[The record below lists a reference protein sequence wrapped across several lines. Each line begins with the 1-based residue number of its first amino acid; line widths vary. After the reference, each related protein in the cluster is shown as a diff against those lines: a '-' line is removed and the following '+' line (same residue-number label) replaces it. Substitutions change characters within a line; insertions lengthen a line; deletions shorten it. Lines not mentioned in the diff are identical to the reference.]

1 VVLCNPLGYEAIC
14 AYRTY
19 CHLAEGLAAAGFPV
33 LRFDYHGTG
42 DSSGQDDDP
51 DRVRAWLDSI
61 TAAGREVMARSR
73 KSEVSFFGT
82 RMGGTLAAM
91 AAAELGGVSRLM
103 LWAPCSSGRAYVR
116 EMRASQ
122 LIRRTGRSPESAAA
136 SLADGDVEAA
146 GFLLT
151 RQTVEAL
158 SALEVTKI
166 EAPLAHRLLVL
177 ARGDLPTEERLAA
190 QLEAHGNRT
199 TYRNVPGFSEM
210 MVDQVHR
217 SVVPGAVIAAAI
229 AWMADGEPD
238 GELEGGTDRET
249 DDEPP
254 AAPGLA
260 AGPAALGR
268 TTDGGVTPP
277 ELLGSTPEGTWFREE
292 PVVFGEAPRLFGILT
307 EPRGGVGVHAGA
319 GVGAG
324 TAGDE
329 PGVRAPSV
337 SGRPAVLMLNVGT
350 NHRVGPNRLYVK
362 MARTWAAMGY
372 AVLRF
377 DLAGIGDSRA
387 AEGYAQ
393 SRLYSKDAIADVQ
406 AAMAFLERFRRIDRF
421 VLVGLCSGA
430 YVAFHTALADP
441 RVVGEV
447 LINTATF
454 SWKPGD
460 PIDVATQRVYKS
472 SHFYRRALFD
482 IDTWR
487 RAARGQIDLRGIA
500 SRLQV
505 LAVAKVKARLAT
517 TAFGR
522 PPGEEGL
529 AAAFKKLS
537 RRGTDSLL
545 IYGEE
550 DQGLDSLELE
560 LGPKAGKL
568 RALPN
573 FRVDVIPGPDHTF
586 TQLWAQRRLI
596 DAVTSHLG
604 RRFA

>member
-1 VVLCNPLGYEAIC
+1 MYHPPLASAPARRSAVVLCNPLGYEAIC

-42 DSSGQDDDP
+42 DSSGQDDDA
-51 DRVRAWLDSI
+51 DRVRAWLDSV
-61 TAAGREVMARSR
+61 TAAAREVMARSR
-73 KSEVSFFGT
+73 KAEVSFFGT
-82 RMGGTLAAM
+82 RLGGTLAAV
-91 AAAELGGVSRLM
+91 AAAELGQVSRLM

-122 LIRRTGRSPESAAA
+122 LIRRAARGPELSAAQP
-136 SLADGDVEAA
+136 LGDGDLEAA

-151 RQTVEAL
+151 RQTVQEL

-166 EAPLAHRLLVL
+166 DAPLANRVLVL

-190 QLEAHGNRT
+190 QLEARGNRT
-199 TYRNVPGFSEM
+199 TYRDVPGFSEM

-229 AWMADGEPD
+229 DWMVDGD
-238 GELEGGTDRET
+238 TH
-249 DDEPP
+249 DEPP
-254 AAPGLA
+254 AAPVLA
-260 AGPAALGR
+260 SLAPVLGAPSDRAAA
-268 TTDGGVTPP
+268 P
-277 ELLGSTPEGTWFREE
+277 ELLASTPDGASFREE

-307 EPRGGVGVHAGA
+307 EPQI

-324 TAGDE
+324 AGAV
-329 PGVRAPSV
+329 GAAPV

-362 MARTWAAMGY
+362 MARTWAAMGH

-406 AAMAFLERFRRIDRF
+406 SAMAFLERSRRIDRF

-482 IDTWR
+482 LDTWR
-487 RAARGQIDLRGIA
+487 RAARGQIDLGGIA
-500 SRLQV
+500 KRLQV
-505 LAVAKVKARLAT
+505 LALAKVKAKLAAS
-517 TAFGR
+517 AFGR
-522 PPGEEGL
+522 QPGEEGL
-529 AAAFKKLS
+529 AASFRKLS

-550 DQGLDSLELE
+550 DQGLDALELE
-560 LGPKAGKL
+560 LGRKAGKL

-573 FRVDVIPGPDHTF
+573 FQVDVIPGPDHTF

-596 DAVTSHLG
+596 DAITSHLV

>member
-1 VVLCNPLGYEAIC
+1 MYHPPLASAPARRSAVVLCNPLGYEAIC

-42 DSSGQDDDP
+42 DSSGQDDDA
-51 DRVRAWLDSI
+51 DRVRAWLDSV
-61 TAAGREVMARSR
+61 TAAAREVMARSR
-73 KSEVSFFGT
+73 KAEVSFFGT
-82 RMGGTLAAM
+82 RLGGTLAAA
-91 AAAELGGVSRLM
+91 AAAEIGQVSRLM

-122 LIRRTGRSPESAAA
+122 LIRRAARGPDLSAEP
-136 SLADGDVEAA
+136 LGDGDLEAA

-151 RQTVEAL
+151 RQTVKDL
-158 SALEVTKI
+158 SALDVTKI
-166 EAPLAHRLLVL
+166 EAPLANRVLVL
-177 ARGDLPTEERLAA
+177 ARGDLPTEERLAS

-199 TYRNVPGFSEM
+199 TYRDVPGFSEM

-217 SVVPGAVIAAAI
+217 SVVPGAVIAAAVG
-229 AWMADGEPD
+229 WMVDGEADGEA
-238 GELEGGTDRET
+238 
-249 DDEPP
+249 P
-254 AAPGLA
+254 AAPGLTTLA
-260 AGPAALGR
+260 PVLGR
-268 TTDGGVTPP
+268 TDGRATAP
-277 ELLGSTPEGTWFREE
+277 ELLASTPEGALFREE

-307 EPRGGVGVHAGA
+307 EPQIGVGV
-319 GVGAG
+319 G
-324 TAGDE
+324 TEGGSE
-329 PGVRAPSV
+329 PAVSAPPV
-337 SGRPAVLMLNVGT
+337 SRRTAVLMLNVGT

-362 MARTWAAMGY
+362 MARTWAGMGY

-377 DLAGIGDSRA
+377 DLAGIGDSRD
-387 AEGYAQ
+387 AEGYSQ

-406 AAMAFLERFRRIDRF
+406 SAMAFLERSRQIDRF

-430 YVAFHTALADP
+430 YVAFHTALAEP

-460 PIDVATQRVYKS
+460 PIDSATQRVYKS

-482 IDTWR
+482 LDTWR

-500 SRLQV
+500 KRLQV
-505 LAVAKVKARLAT
+505 LALAKVKARLAAS
-517 TAFGR
+517 AFGR
-522 PPGEEGL
+522 PRGEDGL
-529 AAAFKKLS
+529 AASFRKLS

-560 LGPKAGKL
+560 LGLKAAKL

-596 DAVTSHLG
+596 DAITSHLV